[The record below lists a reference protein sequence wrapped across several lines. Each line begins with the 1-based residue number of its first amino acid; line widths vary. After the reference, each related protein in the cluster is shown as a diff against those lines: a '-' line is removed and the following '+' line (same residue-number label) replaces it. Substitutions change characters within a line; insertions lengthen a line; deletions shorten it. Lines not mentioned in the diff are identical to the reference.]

1 MLSNYFKIAVRN
13 LMRSKTHSLIN
24 VIDAGIP
31 AARRTG
37 DPGGDGEPGQITPT

>member
-13 LMRSKTHSLIN
+13 LAVSKAFSLIN

-31 AARRTG
+31 DTRRTG
-37 DPGGDGEPGQITPT
+37 DPGGDGEPGQITPV

>member
-13 LMRSKTHSLIN
+13 LARSKAFSLIN

-31 AARRTG
+31 DTRRTG
-37 DPGGDGEPGQITPT
+37 DPGGDGEPGQITPV